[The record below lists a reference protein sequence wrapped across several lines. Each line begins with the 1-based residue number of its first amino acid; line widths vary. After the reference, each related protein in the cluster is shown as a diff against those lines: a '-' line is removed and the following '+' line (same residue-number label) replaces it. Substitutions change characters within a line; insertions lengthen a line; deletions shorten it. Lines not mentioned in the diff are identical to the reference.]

1 MGTEIQ
7 TWEIIEGRLTEINTN
22 LVEHGRKEKDHL
34 EKWLRTETKILGSDI
49 RIIGE
54 QVYTSSGPLD
64 FLGIDN
70 SGNLVII
77 ELKRDRLPREAL
89 AQAIDYASDISGWE
103 LEKISEICLA
113 HTGQTLEDFVSEN
126 FENIDSERFLINTSQ
141 RILLVGFSIDTSLSR
156 MIEWLSDKYDLAIN
170 AIVLKYIN
178 TSSGNE
184 LLSRTSIIPEEI
196 EMDKIN
202 KKKYKIEMSDEQGTY
217 EDNEL
222 KELLIK
228 YFQKN
233 LWSSKRIEKVML
245 PFLLKNDGNI
255 SREELKK
262 EFISVGGDL
271 GGNDAMQAGIFIAL
285 ISNQLG
291 QKKKDYLRQIILY
304 DYPQY
309 PWQKD
314 SFRVNPK
321 YVMLVK
327 EVLDLVKNEKESTAD
342 QL

>member
-34 EKWLRTETKILGSDI
+34 EKWVRTETKILGSDI

-196 EMDKIN
+196 EIDKIN

-314 SFRVNPK
+314 NFRVNPK

-327 EVLDLVKNEKESTAD
+327 EVLDLVKNEKESTTD